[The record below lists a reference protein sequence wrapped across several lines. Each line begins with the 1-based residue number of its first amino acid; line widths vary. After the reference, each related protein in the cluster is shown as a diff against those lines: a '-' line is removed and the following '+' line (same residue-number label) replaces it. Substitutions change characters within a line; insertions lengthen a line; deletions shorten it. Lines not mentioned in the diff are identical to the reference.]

1 MDTPMQNPKAKW
13 WWCKTCQVKW
23 CDEDGTCWS
32 CNETMETRRGN
43 TLAAHCPPM
52 LTSQMSWI

>member
-1 MDTPMQNPKAKW
+1 MPADPAAKW
-13 WWCKTCQVKW
+13 WWCKECQVKW

-32 CNETMETRRGN
+32 CNQTMEERRGN

-52 LTSQMSWI
+52 LTSQLSWI

>member
-1 MDTPMQNPKAKW
+1 MPADPSAKW
-13 WWCKTCQVKW
+13 WWCKDCQVKW
-23 CDEDGTCWS
+23 YDADSTCWS
-32 CNETMETRRGN
+32 CEKPAWERKGN